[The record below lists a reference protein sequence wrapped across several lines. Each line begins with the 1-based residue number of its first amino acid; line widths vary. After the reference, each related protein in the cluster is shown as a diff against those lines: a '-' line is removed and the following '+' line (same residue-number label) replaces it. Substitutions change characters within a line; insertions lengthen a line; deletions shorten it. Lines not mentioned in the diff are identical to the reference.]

1 MGNSEQRQC
10 ACSVKLVE
18 AALQA
23 SAAHAEED
31 AHSSAADAWARVAA
45 QAVGQLQAACR
56 SQSDHK
62 KAFKI
67 VVTRL
72 LVPVLKMDP
81 KRGKL
86 KLGASP
92 LMRIQPGRGVDMNCT
107 TLFRVCPG
115 HDGHCCM
122 RVC

>member
-1 MGNSEQRQC
+1 MENAEQWQC
-10 ACSVKLVE
+10 ACSINLIE

-23 SAAHAEED
+23 SAAHAEVD

-56 SQSDHK
+56 SQPDHK
-62 KAFKI
+62 MAFRI

-86 KLGASP
+86 TLGASA
-92 LMRIQPGRGVDMNCT
+92 LMHIQQGRGVGMHCT
-107 TLFRVCPG
+107 ALCIVCSG
-115 HDGHCCM
+115 HDGHSWK
-122 RVC
+122 